1 MELIC
6 KYCGVKFQS
15 NRRKMYCSVSC
26 SKKASNVRCG
36 VTKKQHTKVCPVCN
50 EEFSTVYT
58 RKIYCS
64 DRCLSKA
71 SERRRHTSWEEYT
84 NELVAEKKAR
94 QQIKSE
100 QRKQH
105 EEERECVI
113 CGKTFTCL
121 KTDQRKTCSSECSA
135 RYNKVRN
142 RSRNDKRIPQEQI
155 IDKDIN
161 LDRLILRDN
170 NKCYICGCECNKN
183 DIRLSKKNNPYPGKT
198 YPTIEHVIPICRGG
212 LHSWLNVRL
221 ACWECNN
228 KKGTDI
234 EDVDGLDYE
243 FAYQYKSK
251 KKAKNVAQMSLD
263 GKIIKIWS
271 SVKQVATETGWKEK
285 QIRRAC
291 TGKAKTAYRYTWR
304 YTELTGENPR

>member
-15 NRRKMYCSVSC
+15 DRRKMYCSVSC

-36 VTKKQHTKVCPVCN
+36 VTKKQYTKVCPVCN
-50 EEFSTVYT
+50 EEFTTVYT

-64 DRCLSKA
+64 DRCLGRAK
-71 SERRRHTSWEEYT
+71 ERQKHISWEEHT
-84 NELVAEKKAR
+84 SKLAAEKKAR
-94 QQIKSE
+94 LQAKAE

-113 CGKTFTCL
+113 CGKPFTCL
-121 KTDQRKTCSSECSA
+121 ETDQRKTCSSECSSKYA
-135 RYNKVRN
+135 KAMAKL
-142 RSRNDKRIPQEQI
+142 RSDKRIPVEQI
-155 IDKDIN
+155 VDKDIS

-183 DIRLSKKNNPYPGKT
+183 DIRLSKNNNPYPGKT
-198 YPTIEHVIPICRGG
+198 YPTIEHVVPICRGG

-221 ACWECNN
+221 ACWECNS

-243 FAYQYKSK
+243 FAYQYKRK
-251 KKAKNVAQMSLD
+251 PRTRKIAQLTMD
-263 GKIIKIWS
+263 GKLIKVWNS
-271 SVKQVATETGWKEK
+271 SEEVKQANGWRGNH
-285 QIRRAC
+285 IGSVC
-291 TGKAKTAYRYTWR
+291 NGNAKSAYGYRW
-304 YTELTGENPR
+304 EHVN